1 MIRSLALIA
10 VAAPLL
16 GGCVIYASEGGKR
29 DVTVQLA
36 SAAVDEIGEAGEAV
50 RAARFEDGR
59 LVVRVDSNGCTS
71 AANFEVRLVGEGPA
85 ALTLERVR
93 PDPCRALVPEG
104 VEVSWTYAELGLEA
118 GASVRLMNA
127 IRLP

>member
-1 MIRSLALIA
+1 VIRSLALIA

-16 GGCVIYASEGGKR
+16 GGCVIYASEGGER

-36 SAAVDEIGEAGEAV
+36 SAAVDEIGEADETV
-50 RAARFEDGR
+50 RSAHFEDGR
-59 LVVRVDSNGCTS
+59 LMVRVDSNGCTS
-71 AANFEVRLVGEGPA
+71 AANFEVRLVGDRPA

-118 GASVRLMNA
+118 SDSVRLMNA

>member
-1 MIRSLALIA
+1 VIRGLAVIA
-10 VAAPLL
+10 AAAPLL
-16 GGCVIYASEGGKR
+16 GGCVIYASEGG
-29 DVTVQLA
+29 
-36 SAAVDEIGEAGEAV
+36 EIGEAGETV
-50 RAARFEDGR
+50 RSARFEDGR

-71 AANFEVRLVGEGPA
+71 AANFEVRLVGEAPA

-93 PDPCRALVPEG
+93 ADPCRAIVPEG
-104 VEVSWTYAELGLEA
+104 VEVSWTYAELGLEP

>member
-1 MIRSLALIA
+1 VIRSLALIA

-16 GGCVIYASEGGKR
+16 GGCVIYASEGGER
-29 DVTVQLA
+29 DVMVQL
-36 SAAVDEIGEAGEAV
+36 AAVDEIGEADETV
-50 RAARFEDGR
+50 RSAHFEDGR
-59 LVVRVDSNGCTS
+59 LLVRVDSNGCTS
-71 AANFEVRLVGEGPA
+71 AANFEVRLVGDRPA

-118 GASVRLMNA
+118 SDSVRLMNA

>member
-1 MIRSLALIA
+1 MIRSLAVIA
-10 VAAPLL
+10 AAAPLL
-16 GGCVIYASEGGKR
+16 GGCVIYASEGGER

-36 SAAVDEIGEAGEAV
+36 SAVDKTDETGESL

-59 LVVRVDSNGCTS
+59 LVVRVDSDGCTS
-71 AANFEVRLVGEGPA
+71 AANFEVRLVGDRPA
-85 ALTLERVR
+85 TLTLERVR

-104 VEVSWTYAELGLEA
+104 VEVSWTYTELGLEA
-118 GASVRLMNA
+118 GDSVRLMNP

>member
-16 GGCVIYASEGGKR
+16 GGCVIYASEGGER
-29 DVTVQLA
+29 DVMVQL
-36 SAAVDEIGEAGEAV
+36 AAVDEIGEADETV
-50 RAARFEDGR
+50 RSAHFEDGR
-59 LVVRVDSNGCTS
+59 LMVRVDSNGCTS
-71 AANFEVRLVGEGPA
+71 AANFEVRLVGDRPA

-93 PDPCRALVPEG
+93 PDPCRAIVPEG

-118 GASVRLMNA
+118 SDSVRLMNA

>member
-1 MIRSLALIA
+1 VIRSLALIA

-16 GGCVIYASEGGKR
+16 GGCVIYASEGGER
-29 DVTVQLA
+29 DVMVQL
-36 SAAVDEIGEAGEAV
+36 AAVDEIGEADETV
-50 RAARFEDGR
+50 RSAHFEDGR
-59 LVVRVDSNGCTS
+59 LMVRVDSNGCTS
-71 AANFEVRLVGEGPA
+71 AANFEVRLVGDRPA

-118 GASVRLMNA
+118 SDSVRLMNA

>member
-16 GGCVIYASEGGKR
+16 GGCLIYASEGGER
-29 DVTVQLA
+29 DVMVQL
-36 SAAVDEIGEAGEAV
+36 AAVDEIGEADETV
-50 RAARFEDGR
+50 RSAHFEDGR
-59 LVVRVDSNGCTS
+59 LLVRVDSNGCTS
-71 AANFEVRLVGEGPA
+71 AANFEVRLVGDRPA

-118 GASVRLMNA
+118 SDSVRLMNA

>member
-16 GGCVIYASEGGKR
+16 GGCVIYASEGGER
-29 DVTVQLA
+29 DVMVQL
-36 SAAVDEIGEAGEAV
+36 AAVDEIGEADETV
-50 RAARFEDGR
+50 RSAHFEDGR
-59 LVVRVDSNGCTS
+59 LMVRVDSNGCTS
-71 AANFEVRLVGEGPA
+71 AANFEVRLVGDRPA

-104 VEVSWTYAELGLEA
+104 VEVSWTYAELGLEP
-118 GASVRLMNA
+118 GTSVRLMNA

>member
-16 GGCVIYASEGGKR
+16 GGCVIYASEGGER
-29 DVTVQLA
+29 DVMVQL
-36 SAAVDEIGEAGEAV
+36 AAVDEIGEADETV
-50 RAARFEDGR
+50 RSAHFEDGR

-71 AANFEVRLVGEGPA
+71 AANFEVRLVGDRPA
-85 ALTLERVR
+85 ALTLKRVR

-104 VEVSWTYAELGLEA
+104 VEVSWTYAELGLEP
-118 GASVRLMNA
+118 GTSVRLMNA

>member
-16 GGCVIYASEGGKR
+16 GGCVIYASEGGER
-29 DVTVQLA
+29 DVMVQL
-36 SAAVDEIGEAGEAV
+36 AAVDEIGEADETV
-50 RAARFEDGR
+50 RSAHFEDGR
-59 LVVRVDSNGCTS
+59 LMVRVDSNGCTS
-71 AANFEVRLVGEGPA
+71 AANFEVRLVGDRPA

-118 GASVRLMNA
+118 SDSVRLMNA

>member
-16 GGCVIYASEGGKR
+16 GGCVIYASEGGER
-29 DVTVQLA
+29 DVMVQL
-36 SAAVDEIGEAGEAV
+36 AAVDEIGEADETV
-50 RAARFEDGR
+50 RSAHFEDGR
-59 LVVRVDSNGCTS
+59 LLVRVDSNGCTS
-71 AANFEVRLVGEGPA
+71 AANFEVRLVGDRPA

-118 GASVRLMNA
+118 SDSVRLMNA

>member
-16 GGCVIYASEGGKR
+16 GGCVIYASEGGER
-29 DVTVQLA
+29 DLMVQL
-36 SAAVDEIGEAGEAV
+36 AAVDEIGEADETV
-50 RAARFEDGR
+50 RSAHFEDGR
-59 LVVRVDSNGCTS
+59 LMVRVDSNGCTS
-71 AANFEVRLVGEGPA
+71 AANFEVRLVGDRPA

-118 GASVRLMNA
+118 SDSVRLMNA